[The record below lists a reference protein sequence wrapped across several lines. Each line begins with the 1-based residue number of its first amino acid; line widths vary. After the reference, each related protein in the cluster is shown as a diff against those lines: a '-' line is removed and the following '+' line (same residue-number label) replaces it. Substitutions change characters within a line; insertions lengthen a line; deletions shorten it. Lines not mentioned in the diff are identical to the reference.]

1 VVGFALRRLATGA
14 IVLLAVATACFA
26 LLRAAP
32 GGPFASDQRRSPAVE
47 RAMAA
52 RYGLDRPVW
61 EQYVDELSHLV
72 RGDLGR
78 SIVRDE
84 TVDAVIAERL
94 PVSAAIGAL
103 ALGFAIAA
111 GVAAG
116 VVAAWRRGWAD
127 RAVRAAS
134 AVALCVPAFVAGPV
148 LVAVLSLRLGWLPP
162 ARIDGAAGYVLP
174 ALTLG
179 LFYAGAVAR
188 LSRGAMLDALGEDFA
203 RAARGKGASEA
214 RVVWRHALRLA
225 VAPVVS
231 YLGPAAA
238 AMLCGSFA
246 VEKIFQVPGLGRSFV
261 EAVAERDYPV
271 VVGLFAFYAAAI
283 TVLAAI
289 ADVVLAALD
298 PRLRGGR

>member
-1 VVGFALRRLATGA
+1 
-14 IVLLAVATACFA
+14 
-26 LLRAAP
+26 
-32 GGPFASDQRRSPAVE
+32 
-47 RAMAA
+47 
-52 RYGLDRPVW
+52 
-61 EQYVDELSHLV
+61 
-72 RGDLGR
+72 
-78 SIVRDE
+78 
-84 TVDAVIAERL
+84 
-94 PVSAAIGAL
+94 
-103 ALGFAIAA
+103 
-111 GVAAG
+111 
-116 VVAAWRRGWAD
+116 
-127 RAVRAAS
+127 VRAAT

-148 LVAVLSLRLGWLPP
+148 LIAVLALDLGWLPP

-225 VAPVVS
+225 LAPVVS

-246 VEKIFQVPGLGRSFV
+246 VEKIFQIPGLGRSFV
-261 EAVAERDYPV
+261 EAVTERDYSV

-283 TVLAAI
+283 TVLSAI

-298 PRLRGGR
+298 PRLRGER